1 MAIKPKHYETL
12 YLVRPDLSSEDLTT
26 IQDKVTKAIK
36 SGEGEITKDEKWA
49 ERDLAYPINDFT
61 RGTYYIVEFK
71 ALPNVIASIEKH
83 LAFHNTDVLR
93 FMTINVEEP
102 SANAAEAPAASTST
116 ASTPKVSTTAASTS
130 TASTPK
136 VSTTAASTSTAST
149 SKESTTASTPAE
161 SAPVDTATAED
172 TPAESAPVDT
182 ATAEDTPA
190 ESAPVDTTPAEDTPA
205 ESAPVDT
212 TPAEDN
218 DSVSD
223 INSDFTA
230 AQPEKSAEDKESG
243 GEE

>member
-36 SGEGEITKDEKWA
+36 SGEGEMTRDEKWA

-71 ALPNVIASIEKH
+71 ALPNVIATIEKH

-130 TASTPK
+130 TASI
-136 VSTTAASTSTAST
+136 
-149 SKESTTASTPAE
+149 SKKSTTASTPTE
-161 SAPVDTATAED
+161 SAPVDTA
-172 TPAESAPVDT
+172 
-182 ATAEDTPA
+182 
-190 ESAPVDTTPAEDTPA
+190 PAEDTPA
-205 ESAPVDT
+205 ESTPADTAPAEDTPAESTPADT

-223 INSDFTA
+223 SNSDFTA
-230 AQPEKSAEDKESG
+230 AQPVKGAEDKKSG

>member
-130 TASTPK
+130 TAST
-136 VSTTAASTSTAST
+136 

>member
-12 YLVRPDLSSEDLTT
+12 YLVRPDLSSEDVTT

-36 SGEGEITKDEKWA
+36 SGEGEITRDEKWA

-130 TASTPK
+130 TAST
-136 VSTTAASTSTAST
+136 

-161 SAPVDTATAED
+161 SAPVDTAT
-172 TPAESAPVDT
+172 
-182 ATAEDTPA
+182 
-190 ESAPVDTTPAEDTPA
+190 AEDTPA